1 MTCMVK
7 ICGINSEDA
16 LIAAMSAG
24 ADALGYVF
32 FPPSPRHI
40 SLKGA
45 KTLTERVPDSILKVG
60 LFVEAGD
67 EALETAITA
76 GNLDV
81 IQLHGKESPDRVIAV
96 KERFGLKV
104 MKAISVSTAAD
115 IEAAKA
121 HYDGVADYLLFDA
134 KPPKDSILPGGNA
147 VSFDWTLLSG
157 QSFKS
162 DWMLAGGLDPDNV
175 AKAVEISQAPWV
187 DVSSGV
193 EKAKGV
199 KDARKIANFIQA
211 AKGY

>member
-45 KTLTERVPDSILKVG
+45 KTLTERVPNSILKVG

-115 IEAAKA
+115 IKAAKVN
-121 HYDGVADYLLFDA
+121 YDGVADFLLFDA

>member
-1 MTCMVK
+1 MSCMVK

-45 KTLTERVPDSILKVG
+45 TTLTKQVPNSILKVG

-67 EALETAITA
+67 EALQTAIEA

-81 IQLHGKESPDRVIAV
+81 IQLHGKESPERVTEV
-96 KERFGLKV
+96 KLRFGLKV
-104 MKAISVSTAAD
+104 MKAISVSTADD
-115 IEAAKA
+115 IDKA
-121 HYDGVADYLLFDA
+121 QSDYDGIADFLLFDA
-134 KPPKDSILPGGNA
+134 KPPKDSVLPGGNA
-147 VSFDWTLLSG
+147 VSFDWALLTG
-157 QSFKS
+157 RHFKS
-162 DWMLAGGLDPDNV
+162 DWMLAGGLNPDNV
-175 AKAVEISQAPWV
+175 AEAIKISGAPWA

-193 EKAKGV
+193 EKTKGV
-199 KDARKIANFIQA
+199 KDARKIADFIHA